1 MLIVSNSTNQDNKKV
16 YKDISDPLT
25 DSLVLRIQSG
35 ESDIFPLLIE
45 RCKGLLMRSTYR
57 CYIKGYDRDDLYQE
71 ASMVLI
77 LAVKRFAPNKGM
89 SFNQYVSLCL
99 DNHFNRL
106 VRMNNTIKRKTDR
119 ESLSLEGIIEET
131 GYHLIGKMNTL
142 EPSEVPIVKETLEEF
157 FAELSPFERKVYEY
171 QTLGYSYDK
180 IAETIPCD
188 REQAMSA
195 RHRCTDKFK
204 KYFW

>member
-1 MLIVSNSTNQDNKKV
+1 MKVTNSEEKANKKV

-25 DSLVLRIQSG
+25 DALVLRIQSG
-35 ESDIFPLLIE
+35 ESDVFPLLFE
-45 RCKGLLMRSTYR
+45 KCKGLLTRSTYR
-57 CYIKGYDRDDLYQE
+57 CYIRGYDRDDLYQE

-77 LAVKRFAPNKGM
+77 QAVKRFALNKGM

-106 VRMNNTIKRKTDR
+106 VRMDNTIKRKSDR
-119 ESLSLEGIIEET
+119 ESLSLEGVIEET
-131 GYHLIGKMNTL
+131 GYYLIGKANTL

-157 FAELSPFERKVYEY
+157 LTDLSPFERKVYEY
-171 QTLGYSYDK
+171 QYLGYSYDQ
-180 IAETIPCD
+180 IAERIPCN
-188 REQAMSA
+188 REQVMSA

-204 KYFW
+204 KHFW